1 MKMKEELINVPI
13 QVMHLIDCL
22 KDKNERVHIR
32 GNYRNR
38 LDDIRK
44 AVDKAILEYDQ
55 EMSQSSRFRTGQR

>member
-1 MKMKEELINVPI
+1 MKEEMINVPI